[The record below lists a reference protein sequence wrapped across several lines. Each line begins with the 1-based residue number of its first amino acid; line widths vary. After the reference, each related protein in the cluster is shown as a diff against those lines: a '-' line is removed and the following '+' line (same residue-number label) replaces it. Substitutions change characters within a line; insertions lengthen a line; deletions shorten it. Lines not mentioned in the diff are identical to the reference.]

1 MKLLWPWP
9 LLLDAYA
16 MIKYPEVILTAIAGN
31 PEVKECNNNNFGG
44 IIDWTEQPFT
54 DRSSI
59 STVAC

>member
-1 MKLLWPWP
+1 
-9 LLLDAYA
+9 